1 MVRLVIPRRAGTRV
15 RTALVLC
22 LLIALTGA
30 AASPTLGDDK
40 DDLKNRRN
48 QVQSEISGAQAE
60 LDQSS
65 AQLAAATRTL
75 QSSQV
80 SLSSAQTSLAT
91 TRVQLAAAQARDAA
105 MQAAL
110 LKAQAEL
117 VVAKKDAKRGRRSQR
132 RASRVVER
140 MTVESL
146 QGGSP
151 SLRAFSAL
159 VNGVDPA
166 AYGKQVSLDQ
176 AVTDARLAKV
186 DTLEATSIVLDLHRE
201 KVQKLRDEVKV
212 KREEAAENL
221 ATQQRLEKDAR
232 EQEAEV
238 AQLVQANAV
247 AQTTA
252 QQARSSDAAQLAAL
266 ESERSSI
273 SGRLKAIAAAERA
286 ALARAEA
293 RERARQRKEAQK
305 KRDGSGGGGNGGGSA
320 SGNSGNSGN
329 SGGGGG
335 GGGGGGSSSGNPLS
349 YPVSAPITSS
359 YGMRFHPVL
368 HYWKLH
374 DGTDFGAACGTPVRA
389 AAGGRVV
396 DRYFN
401 AGYGNRVIIA
411 HGQNR
416 GYSVATTYNHLSRFS
431 ARPGERVQRGEVI
444 GYVGSTGYSTGCH
457 LHFMVLLDGDTTNP
471 MKWL

>member
-1 MVRLVIPRRAGTRV
+1 MVRLVLPRRAGTRV

-22 LLIALTGA
+22 LLVALTGA
-30 AASPTLGDDK
+30 VASPTLGDDK

-48 QVQSEISGAQAE
+48 QVQSQISGAQAE

-75 QSSQV
+75 QSSQA
-80 SLSSAQTSLAT
+80 SLTSARSSLAT

-117 VVAKKDAKRGRRSQR
+117 GVAKKDAKRGRRSQR
-132 RASRVVER
+132 RAARVVER

-146 QGGSP
+146 QGGS
-151 SLRAFSAL
+151 FSAL

-166 AYGKQVSLDQ
+166 TYGKQVSLDQ
-176 AVTDARLAKV
+176 AVADARLAKV
-186 DTLEATSIVLDLHRE
+186 DTLEATTIILDLHRE

-221 ATQQRLEKDAR
+221 ATQQRLEKEAR

-238 AQLVQANAV
+238 TQLVQANAV

-252 QQARSSDAAQLAAL
+252 QQVRSSDAAQLAAL

-286 ALARAEA
+286 ALARAQA

-305 KRDGSGGGGNGGGSA
+305 KRDGDGGGGGNGGGSG
-320 SGNSGNSGN
+320 SGSSGSSGS

-335 GGGGGGSSSGNPLS
+335 GSSGGGGGGSSSGNPLS
-349 YPVSAPITSS
+349 YPVNAPITSS

-374 DGTDFGAACGTPVRA
+374 DGTDFGAGCGTPVRA
-389 AAGGRVV
+389 AAGGRVI
-396 DRYFN
+396 DRYYN

-457 LHFMVLLDGDTTNP
+457 LHFMVLLDGDTANP

>member
-1 MVRLVIPRRAGTRV
+1 MARLVLPRRAGTRM
-15 RTALVLC
+15 RTALALTVLV
-22 LLIALTGA
+22 ALTGA
-30 AASPTLGDDK
+30 VASPTLGDDK
-40 DDLKNRRN
+40 DDLKDRRN
-48 QVQSEISGAQAE
+48 QVQSQISGAQAE

-75 QSSQV
+75 QSSQA
-80 SLSSAQTSLAT
+80 SLASARTTLAT

-110 LKAQAEL
+110 VKAQGDL
-117 VVAKKDAKRGRRSQR
+117 VVAKKGAKKGRRSQR
-132 RASRVVER
+132 KAAREVER

-166 AYGKQVSLDQ
+166 TYGKQVSLDQ

-186 DTLEATSIVLDLHRE
+186 DTLEATSVILDLHRK
-201 KVQKLRDEVKV
+201 KVEKLRDEVKV

-221 ATQQRLEKDAR
+221 ALQERLEQAAV
-232 EQEAEV
+232 EQEAKV
-238 AQLVQANAV
+238 TVLVRANAT
-247 AQTTA
+247 AQTA
-252 QQARSSDAAQLAAL
+252 AKQARSSDAAQLAAL
-266 ESERSSI
+266 ESERASI
-273 SGRLKAIAAAERA
+273 SSKLKAIAAAERA
-286 ALARAEA
+286 AAA
-293 RERARQRKEAQK
+293 RERERQRKEAQK
-305 KRDGSGGGGNGGGSA
+305 KRDGGGGSSGGGGGGGGS
-320 SGNSGNSGN
+320 
-329 SGGGGG
+329 GG
-335 GGGGGGSSSGNPLS
+335 GGGGGGSSDGGSTLS
-349 YPVSAPITSS
+349 YPVNAPITSP

-396 DRYFN
+396 DRYYN

-411 HGQNR
+411 HGQKR

-431 ARPGERVQRGEVI
+431 ARPGERVQRGEII
-444 GYVGSTGYSTGCH
+444 GYVGTTGYSTGCH

-471 MKWL
+471 MNWL